1 MLNNKE
7 IDTPTHPCIRLPFV
21 FISRSKDLG
30 NNGVSIIMTD
40 IDEENLH
47 KLEQEETISLV
58 RGEQT
63 FTFNVNQC
71 FCYGD
76 FDFSPNSEDIKNLIK
91 HNIFDKVIMRHFMP
105 SKYIFDTHSV
115 QSNIKRGKWF
125 DTDNLNTFLPFLWG
139 CIGKSKNLVIF
150 KYSNTNLRLNNVS
163 RTKRNINKNSDI
175 EEKPKYKHKHREEK
189 KKLKMNSITFKFN

>member
-7 IDTPTHPCIRLPFV
+7 IDLPINPCIKLPFV

-30 NNGVSIIMTD
+30 NANTSIIMTD

-47 KLEQEETISLV
+47 KLEQEETITLV

-63 FTFNVNQC
+63 FTLDVNKC

-76 FDFSPNSEDIKNLIK
+76 FDFSPNSKDIKTLIDN
-91 HNIFDKVIMRHFMP
+91 NIFDNVNIRHFIP

-115 QSNIKRGKWF
+115 QSDVRRGKWF
-125 DTDNLNTFLPFLWG
+125 DTDNIETYLPFLWG
-139 CIGKSKNLVIF
+139 CIGKPKNLVIF
-150 KYSNTNLRLNNVS
+150 KYSNIGLQTNNVS
-163 RTKRNINKNSDI
+163 RSKRNVNKKSDV
-175 EEKPKYKHKHREEK
+175 EEKPKYKHKYREERK
-189 KKLKMNSITFKFN
+189 QIKMNSITFKFN